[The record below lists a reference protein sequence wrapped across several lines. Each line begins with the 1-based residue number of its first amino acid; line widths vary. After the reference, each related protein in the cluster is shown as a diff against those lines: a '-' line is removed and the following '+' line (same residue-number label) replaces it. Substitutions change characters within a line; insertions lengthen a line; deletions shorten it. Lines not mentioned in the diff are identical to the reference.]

1 MAGLRLRSTT
11 VSIRYNF
18 PSIPNCKKMIFLQ
31 ELASAD
37 AFEWFNKLPEKFF
50 VRLLVDLLTVT
61 ILIRLIY
68 YRLYRRTDLFLT
80 FFGFNLVIFL
90 ITYLLNKVQMSMG
103 AAFGLFAVFSMLRY
117 RTEGLSAKDMTYL
130 FIVISL
136 GLISAIIKGSWDELG
151 LVNGMIVLSVWL
163 LEGNWLIKREL
174 TKNVQYDKIELIVP
188 ERRAELIRDLRARTG
203 LDVHRVEVQTMDF
216 LRDSALIMIFY
227 YQTKTKNEQKSEEI
241 VLENV

>member
-1 MAGLRLRSTT
+1 
-11 VSIRYNF
+11 
-18 PSIPNCKKMIFLQ
+18 MIFLQ
-31 ELASAD
+31 ELATAD
-37 AFEWFNKLPEKFF
+37 TFEWFNKLPEKFF

-61 ILIRLIY
+61 ILVRLIY

-174 TKNVQYDKIELIVP
+174 TKVVQYDKIDLILP
-188 ERRAELIRDLRARTG
+188 ERRAELIQDLRARTG
-203 LDVHRVEVQTMDF
+203 LNIHRVEIQTMDF

-227 YQTKTKNEQKSEEI
+227 YQTPAKNEKKIEENI
-241 VLENV
+241 LENA

>member
-1 MAGLRLRSTT
+1 
-11 VSIRYNF
+11 
-18 PSIPNCKKMIFLQ
+18 MIFLQ
-31 ELASAD
+31 EFATAD
-37 AFEWFNKLPEKFF
+37 TFEWFNKLPEKFF

-61 ILIRLIY
+61 ILVRLIY

-174 TKNVQYDKIELIVP
+174 TKVVQYDKIDLILP
-188 ERRAELIRDLRARTG
+188 ERRVELIQDLRARTG
-203 LDVHRVEVQTMDF
+203 LNIHRVEIQTMDF

-227 YQTKTKNEQKSEEI
+227 YQTATKNENKVEENI
-241 VLENV
+241 LENA